1 MLEFAGLN
9 WWAILVA
16 TIAAFALGWLWYG
29 PLFGAAWLKA
39 IGKSAD
45 EIEPSPQPFVI
56 TFFTT
61 LLTCIVLAVLM
72 NGLGMMSLAGGLALG
87 AITGIGFAAAS
98 LASDAA
104 FCGWGAPLF
113 LILSGYRVV
122 NIMLMGAILGV
133 WV

>member
-9 WWAILVA
+9 WWAILTA
-16 TIAAFALGWLWYG
+16 TVAAFVLGWLWYG
-29 PLFGAAWLKA
+29 PLFGQAWLKA

-45 EIEPSPQPFVI
+45 EIEPSPWPFAI
-56 TFFTT
+56 TFVTT
-61 LLTCIVLAVLM
+61 LLTCIVLAALM
-72 NGLGMMSLAGGLALG
+72 NSLGMMNLTGGIVLG

-98 LASDAA
+98 LASDSA
-104 FCGWGAPLF
+104 FCGWGTPLF

-122 NIMLMGAILGV
+122 NIIVMGAILGI

>member
-29 PLFGAAWLKA
+29 PLFGEAWLKA

-45 EIEPSPQPFVI
+45 EIEPSPRPFII

-61 LLTCIVLAVLM
+61 LLTCIVLAALM
-72 NGLGMMSLAGGLALG
+72 NSLGMMTLAGGIALG
-87 AITGIGFAAAS
+87 AITGIGFVAAS
-98 LASDAA
+98 LASDSA
-104 FCGWGAPLF
+104 FCGWGTPLF

-122 NIMLMGAILGV
+122 IFVVTGAILGI